1 MSGLEYDAVR
11 DSRPAEPA
19 DGGVAVRNYRLIT
32 GFAALVP
39 VAAIAV
45 LATPQSAVAQRR
57 QQQNL
62 ERVLVLPPM
71 PADAADSAYVLELAA
86 EIRDKLSGRVRNQVT
101 VITTEQYCEALAASG
116 FDCGFLPDRT
126 SGDQLAQFLRADA
139 YATGDFDRSSTTPT
153 VRLRIVDIG
162 RSGISGWLTAAGE
175 EGQTAADFANII
187 SDSLRNQVRAG
198 RDARDCGVRRDRSD
212 FKGARD
218 RAERVFAVYPNH
230 PSAAQ
235 CVAYLFEATQQP
247 PDSLI
252 WAYRKLVSGDSLQSR
267 SWERLARLYL
277 SNNDTLN
284 AIEAFNSQLNVDPGN
299 RELRVN
305 VIRMW
310 SEQGSHDRA
319 IEVLDGGLSD
329 TPDDLA
335 LLQLQATTCFGAED
349 WSCAVTTLARLYEAN
364 PELVGDS
371 IFYVQVTGAAELA
384 GDSAAQLRWTEEAVT
399 RLPESLHFW
408 RQRAGVLAASGD
420 KDALL
425 AAYGRWAELDATDT
439 RPLLA
444 RTGMLVEAF
453 TVDTSVAPLDMDGLM
468 DIQSLLT
475 TIESMAPDDV
485 NAKRSLAVFYYQ
497 PASKLTQ
504 GQVRPDLAMVWLEK
518 AMELDV
524 DGRLGQAPNFFYGFA
539 TLLYLGQF
547 FAEVQQAE
555 APVREDLSNT
565 AARTALCTVLS
576 RYQEIVT
583 LGVQRMQLG
592 QSISPEG
599 ATQIMAGLE
608 QHKSIADQYN
618 AAYCSGDAPNGGP

>member
-1 MSGLEYDAVR
+1 M
-11 DSRPAEPA
+11 
-19 DGGVAVRNYRLIT
+19 RNYRLIT
-32 GFAALVP
+32 GIAALVP
-39 VAAIAV
+39 VAALAV
-45 LATPQSAVAQRR
+45 VATPQSAVAQRR

-101 VITTEQYCEALAASG
+101 VISTEQYCEALAASG
-116 FDCGFLPDRT
+116 FDCGFLPDKT
-126 SGDQLAQFLRADA
+126 SGGQLAQFLRADA
-139 YATGDFDRSSTTPT
+139 YATGHFDRNSTTPT

-162 RSGISGWLTAAGE
+162 RSGISGWLTAEGGD
-175 EGQTAADFANII
+175 GQTVGDFANVI

-198 RDARDCGVRRDRSD
+198 RDARQCSERRDRSD

-218 RAERVFAVYPNH
+218 RAERVFQVYPNH

-252 WAYRKLVSGDSLQSR
+252 WAYQKLVSGDSLQAR
-267 SWERLARLYL
+267 SWERLARLYF

-310 SEQGSHDRA
+310 SDQGHHDRA
-319 IEVLDGGLSD
+319 MEVLDEGLED

-335 LLQLQATTCFGAED
+335 LLQLRATTCFGSED
-349 WSCAVTTLARLYEAN
+349 WSCAVQTLSRLYEAN
-364 PELVGDS
+364 PDLVGDS
-371 IFYVQVTGAAELA
+371 VFYVQVTGAAELA

-408 RQRAGVLAASGD
+408 RQRAGVLAASDD

-425 AAYGRWAELDATDT
+425 AAYGRWAELDATDAS
-439 RPLLA
+439 PLLG
-444 RTGMLVEAF
+444 RTGVLVEAF

-475 TIESMAPDDV
+475 TIEAMAPDDA
-485 NAKRSLAVFYYQ
+485 NTKRSLAVFYYQ

-504 GQVRPDLAMVWLEK
+504 GQVRPDIALEWLER
-518 AMELDV
+518 AIELDV
-524 DGRLGQAPNFFYGFA
+524 EGRLGQAPNFFYGFA

-547 FAEVQQAE
+547 FAQVTEAE
-555 APVREDLSNT
+555 APVRENLSDT

-576 RYQEIVT
+576 RYRELVT
-583 LGVQRMQLG
+583 LGVQRMELG

-599 ATQIMAGLE
+599 ATQILSGLQQHVGIAG
-608 QHKSIADQYN
+608 QYN
-618 AAYCSGDAPNGGP
+618 EAYCSG